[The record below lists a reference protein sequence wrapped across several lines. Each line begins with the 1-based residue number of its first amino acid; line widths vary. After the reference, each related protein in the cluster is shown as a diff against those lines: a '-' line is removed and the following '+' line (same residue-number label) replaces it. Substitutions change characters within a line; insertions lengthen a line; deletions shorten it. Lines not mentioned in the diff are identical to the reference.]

1 MKKYVIKLA
10 AGQGYLCHAA
20 PNNNRVVIYDSL
32 KDTNILMDVQTSGG
46 TITLNEGDVMHDV
59 HMTGWYDNT
68 LEEIEDPV
76 ESLFD
81 YKLDHNEERDS
92 KQEQTVYLP

>member
-1 MKKYVIKLA
+1 
-10 AGQGYLCHAA
+10 
-20 PNNNRVVIYDSL
+20 
-32 KDTNILMDVQTSGG
+32 
-46 TITLNEGDVMHDV
+46 MHDV